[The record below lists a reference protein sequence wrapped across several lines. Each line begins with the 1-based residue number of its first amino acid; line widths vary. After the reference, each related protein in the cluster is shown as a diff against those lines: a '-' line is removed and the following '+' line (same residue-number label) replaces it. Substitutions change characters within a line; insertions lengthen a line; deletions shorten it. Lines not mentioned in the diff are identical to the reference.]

1 MADDPRVEW
10 DPRKSDTNRRKH
22 GLTFEEAAQVFRDPF
37 RRLEIEGD
45 EHGEIRWRTIGE
57 IRGKLYTISHTVR
70 EEGEEEVYRIITARK
85 ATPRE
90 RKAFEA
96 S

>member
-10 DPRKSDTNRRKH
+10 DPRKSEANRRKH
-22 GLTFEEAAQVFRDPF
+22 GLTFEEAATVFRDPF
-37 RRLEIEGD
+37 RYLDIEGD
-45 EHGEIRWRTIGE
+45 EHGEIRWRTTGE
-57 IRGKLYTISHTVR
+57 VGGKLCIVSHTIR
-70 EEGEEEVYRIITARK
+70 EEGEEEIYRLITARK
-85 ATPRE
+85 ASTRE